1 MFHDR
6 MFGFTQRYIFFGCNF
21 VRKTTGILT
30 FVFQLFPLKTDIS
43 FKRINTLAI
52 PALIAGIAE
61 PLISITDTAIIG
73 NIDFQAKESLG
84 AVAIVGSFLS
94 MLIWVFA
101 QFRSAI
107 SSIISQYLGA
117 HKLEEVKTLPAQATL
132 IVVIISML
140 IIAITYPFA
149 EFIFKIYGAE
159 HLILTYSI
167 DYYEIRIFGL
177 PFTLFVFAV
186 FGTFRGLQ
194 NTFYPMVIAIM
205 GALLNIILDWILV
218 YGIDGW
224 IPAMNIEG
232 AAYASVASQIVMA
245 ITAAV
250 LLIRKTSIRL
260 KVVLPF
266 NKEIPRLI
274 KMVFDLFLRTVALNA
289 ALIFAVYRATSYGT
303 DALAAYGIGIQLWF
317 FGAFFIDGYSS
328 AGNILS
334 GRLLGAKEYDTL
346 VKLGNRLINY
356 GFLTGVGLSAVGFL
370 FYNYIG
376 EVFIQDQTV
385 LDRFY
390 EVFWIILIMQP
401 FCSITFIFDGM
412 FKGMGLTGFLRNLLL
427 FATFIVFIPSLILF
441 DKLDLKLHGV
451 WYTFVLWITAR
462 GLPLVIKFRR
472 KFLPLVEK
480 S

>member
-1 MFHDR
+1 M
-6 MFGFTQRYIFFGCNF
+6 
-21 VRKTTGILT
+21 
-30 FVFQLFPLKTDIS
+30 KTDIS

-101 QFRSAI
+101 QTRSAV

-117 HKLEEVKTLPAQATL
+117 NKLEEVKTLPAQATF
-132 IVVIISML
+132 IVVCISLL
-140 IIAITYPFA
+140 IIAITFPLA
-149 EFIFKIYGAE
+149 EYIFKIYGAE
-159 HLILTYSI
+159 NIILDYSI
-167 DYYEIRIFGL
+167 EYYEIRVFGL
-177 PFTLFVFAV
+177 PFTLFVFAI

-194 NTFYPMVIAIM
+194 NTFYPMVVAMI
-205 GALLNIILDWILV
+205 GAVLNIVLDWIFV
-218 YGIDGW
+218 YGIEGL
-224 IPAMNIEG
+224 IPAMNIKG
-232 AAYASVASQIVMA
+232 AAYASVISQIVMA
-245 ITAAV
+245 ISAAI
-250 LLIRKTSIRL
+250 LLLKTTSIRL
-260 KVVLPF
+260 KIVFPF
-266 NKEIPRLI
+266 NKEIPKLI
-274 KMVFDLFLRTVALNA
+274 KMVIDLFLRTVALNA
-289 ALIFAVYRATSYGT
+289 ALIFAVYKATSYGT

-346 VKLGNRLINY
+346 IKLGNRLLKY
-356 GFLTGVGLSAVGFL
+356 GFITGIGLGTFGFL

-376 EVFIQDQTV
+376 QVFIKDQAV

-401 FCSITFIFDGM
+401 LCAVTFIFDGM
-412 FKGMGLTGFLRNLLL
+412 FKGMGLTAFLRNLLL
-427 FATFIVFIPSLILF
+427 ISTFVIFIPSLLLF
-441 DKLDLKLHGV
+441 DELNLKLYGV
-451 WYTFVLWITAR
+451 WYTFILWIAVR
-462 GLPLVIKFRR
+462 GIPLVFKFRR
-472 KFLPLVEK
+472 TFLLLVK
-480 S
+480 KG

>member
-1 MFHDR
+1 M
-6 MFGFTQRYIFFGCNF
+6 
-21 VRKTTGILT
+21 
-30 FVFQLFPLKTDIS
+30 KTDIS

-73 NIDFQAKESLG
+73 NIDFEAKESLG

-107 SSIISQYLGA
+107 SSIVSQYLGA
-117 HKLEEVKTLPAQATL
+117 NKLEEVKSLPAQAIL
-132 IVVIISML
+132 IVVAISVA

-149 EFIFKIYGAE
+149 EYIFRVYGAK
-159 HLILTYSI
+159 HQILTYAI

-194 NTFYPMVIAIM
+194 NTYYPMIIAIL
-205 GALLNIILDWILV
+205 GAVLNVVLDWILV
-218 YGIDGW
+218 YGVEGW

-232 AAYASVASQIVMA
+232 AAYASVVSQIIMA
-245 ITAAV
+245 FIAAA
-250 LLIRKTSIRL
+250 LLVKKTSIRL
-260 KVVLPF
+260 KLVFPF
-266 NKEIPRLI
+266 NKEIPRLV
-274 KMVFDLFLRTVALNA
+274 KMVFDLFLRTVALNT

-346 VKLGNRLINY
+346 VTLGNRLIRY
-356 GFLTGVGLSAVGFL
+356 GFLTGVGLAAVGFL
-370 FYNYIG
+370 CYNIIG
-376 EVFIQDQTV
+376 EIFIKDQAV

-401 FCSITFIFDGM
+401 ICAITFIFDGM
-412 FKGMGLTGFLRNLLL
+412 FKGMGLTGYLRNVLL
-427 FATFIVFIPSLILF
+427 FSTFIIFIPSLVLF
-441 DKLDLKLHGV
+441 DQQNLALYGV
-451 WYTFVLWITAR
+451 WYTFILWITAR
-462 GLPLVIKFRR
+462 GIPLVIKFRR

-480 S
+480 M

>member
-1 MFHDR
+1 M
-6 MFGFTQRYIFFGCNF
+6 
-21 VRKTTGILT
+21 
-30 FVFQLFPLKTDIS
+30 KTDIS
-43 FKRINTLAI
+43 FKRINALAI

-101 QFRSAI
+101 QTRSAI

-117 HKLEEVKTLPAQATL
+117 NKLDEVKTLPAQAMF
-132 IVVIISML
+132 IVVAISIL
-140 IIAITYPFA
+140 IIVLTYPFA
-149 EFIFKIYGAE
+149 EYIFKVYGAE
-159 HLILTYSI
+159 NIILDYSI
-167 DYYEIRIFGL
+167 EYYEIRVFGL
-177 PFTLFVFAV
+177 PFTLFVFAI

-194 NTFYPMVIAIM
+194 NTFYPMVVAMI
-205 GALLNIILDWILV
+205 GAVLNIILDWVFV
-218 YGIDGW
+218 YGLEGL
-224 IPAMNIEG
+224 IPAMNIKG
-232 AAYASVASQIVMA
+232 AAYASVISQIVMA
-245 ITAAV
+245 ISAV
-250 LLIRKTSIRL
+250 IFLLKTTSIRL
-260 KVVLPF
+260 KLVLPF
-266 NKEIPRLI
+266 NKEIPKLI
-274 KMVFDLFLRTVALNA
+274 KMVFDLFLRTAALNA
-289 ALIFAVYRATSYGT
+289 ALIFAVYKATSYGS

-346 VKLGNRLINY
+346 IKLGNRLLKY
-356 GFLTGVGLSAVGFL
+356 GLVTGVGLAAFGFL

-376 EVFIQDQTV
+376 QVFIKDQTV

-401 FCSITFIFDGM
+401 LCSITFIFDGM
-412 FKGMGLTGFLRNLLL
+412 FKGMGLTAFLRNLLL
-427 FATFIVFIPSLILF
+427 ISTFIFFIPSLLLF
-441 DKLDLKLHGV
+441 DQFDLKLYGV
-451 WYTFVLWITAR
+451 WYTFILWIAVR
-462 GLPLVIKFRR
+462 GIPLVVQFRR

-480 S
+480 VRSDS